1 MQIEILI
8 KIAGLGLLVSV
19 IMTLLKQSGREEL
32 AALVA
37 VVGLAI
43 GTLLVLETVNS
54 LMELARH
61 NGGYGLLTGLAT
73 GVLLLMM
80 LLGQTEELGVSLRE
94 LTGFG
99 QLSSEYLSRVVRI
112 LGLACLTEAGSRI
125 CRDGG
130 QGNIAL
136 KVELCGRV
144 MILCAMLP
152 AVREVLRSAE
162 TVLAEIGP

>member
-1 MQIEILI
+1 MEMVRV
-8 KIAGLGLLVSV
+8 LG
-19 IMTLLKQSGREEL
+19 
-32 AALVA
+32 VA
-37 VVGLAI
+37 VA
-43 GTLLVLETVNS
+43 GTLLAVT
-54 LMELARH
+54 LARH
-61 NGGYGLLTGLAT
+61 NGGYGLLTGIAT
-73 GVLLLMM
+73 GVLLLVM
-80 LLGQTEELGVSLRE
+80 LLGETEELEISLRE
-94 LTGFG
+94 MAGHG
-99 QLSSEYLSRVVRI
+99 KLSSEYLSRVVRI

>member
-54 LMELARH
+54 LMETIRR
-61 NGGYGLLTGLAT
+61 
-73 GVLLLMM
+73 VF
-80 LLGQTEELGVSLRE
+80 SL
-94 LTGFG
+94 
-99 QLSSEYLSRVVRI
+99 Y
-112 LGLACLTEAGSRI
+112 
-125 CRDGG
+125 
-130 QGNIAL
+130 
-136 KVELCGRV
+136 
-144 MILCAMLP
+144 
-152 AVREVLRSAE
+152 
-162 TVLAEIGP
+162 

>member
-1 MQIEILI
+1 MITTM
-8 KIAGLGLLVSV
+8 KTNMDYSAHSATGLG
-19 IMTLLKQSGREEL
+19 G
-32 AALVA
+32 A
-37 VVGLAI
+37 V
-43 GTLLVLETVNS
+43 
-54 LMELARH
+54 RR
-61 NGGYGLLTGLAT
+61 AT
-73 GVLLLMM
+73 MLLLMM

>member
-1 MQIEILI
+1 MEMVRV
-8 KIAGLGLLVSV
+8 LG
-19 IMTLLKQSGREEL
+19 
-32 AALVA
+32 VA
-37 VVGLAI
+37 VA
-43 GTLLVLETVNS
+43 GTLLAVT
-54 LMELARH
+54 LARH
-61 NGGYGLLTGLAT
+61 NGGYGLLTGIAT
-73 GVLLLMM
+73 GVLLLVM
-80 LLGQTEELGVSLRE
+80 LLGETEELEISLRE
-94 LTGFG
+94 MAGRG
-99 QLSSEYLSRVVRI
+99 KLSSDYLSRVVRI